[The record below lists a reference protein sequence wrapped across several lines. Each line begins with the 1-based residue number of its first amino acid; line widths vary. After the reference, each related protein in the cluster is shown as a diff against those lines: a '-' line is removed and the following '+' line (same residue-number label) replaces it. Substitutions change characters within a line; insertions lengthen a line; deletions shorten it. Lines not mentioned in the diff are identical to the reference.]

1 MQFVFILRRQGCS
14 LFEFFLL
21 QSLRNNSLEAGAA
34 STKCEK
40 IPFPVCGRGC
50 LIKKAEEECF
60 DQEVESLVD
69 IPKETCDLQPM
80 KTCKFVTKLIP
91 SLKPQKECTQVPS
104 EVCNL
109 EFTQAKK
116 TLVPLR
122 TEWCL
127 DDEEEK
133 QKL

>member
-1 MQFVFILRRQGCS
+1 M
-14 LFEFFLL
+14 
-21 QSLRNNSLEAGAA
+21 
-34 STKCEK
+34 
-40 IPFPVCGRGC
+40 CGRGC

-69 IPKETCDLQPM
+69 IPEETCDLQPM

-91 SLKPQKECTQVPS
+91 SLKPQEECTKVPS

-133 QKL
+133 QK